1 MQTDTELTVNQEKLI
16 ACLLMEPTVQ
26 AACIATGINVTTYWR
41 WMKSEH
47 FVKEYRKARAQ
58 VMESVISKLQTLAT
72 KAVDTLE
79 RNLDCKAPNSEIRAS
94 QILLNEA
101 LKRHEMLELQER
113 IVALENL
120 LKERDLK

>member
-1 MQTDTELTVNQEKLI
+1 MQSSTSLTPKQEKLI
-16 ACLLMEPTVQ
+16 AHLLLENTVQ
-26 AACIATGINVTTYWR
+26 AACIATGVNVTTYWR

-47 FVKEYRKARAQ
+47 FVKEYRNARAK
-58 VMESVISKLQTLAT
+58 VMESVISKLQTLST

-101 LKRHEMLELQER
+101 LKGHEMLELQER
-113 IVALENL
+113 IDVLENL
-120 LKERDLK
+120 LKECDLK